1 MLTATAQPSSKP
13 HSTNRAH
20 VTFLSKHCHRER
32 KWILLIT
39 INTAAEFN
47 TTPGLLAWVWLQIH
61 TRTQGYLNMTYWY
74 NHLQAHICHICISAL
89 CISKP
94 LYGWLIFNDYC
105 TDSWIK
111 LLKSCSM
118 RMEFNILH
126 NAFISSPS
134 LNNRTKNT
142 FVKNTKSI
150 CTCIHL
156 QVMLFFLPRAAIKIC
171 TSRWQLYPCANT
183 HTHTHISVL
192 LMVGTQ
198 SQCFYLCDFCNRHL
212 THQCTAGHEGGWVVT
227 HFNLLST
234 LTELSLS
241 SATINAKP
249 RYAGSA
255 LGTQT

>member
-1 MLTATAQPSSKP
+1 MLHDASNQKHYWKSEKCWTQQ
-13 HSTNRAH
+13 HNRPIYHTH
-20 VTFLSKHCHRER
+20 VTFLSKHCHWER

-74 NHLQAHICHICISAL
+74 NHLQVHICHICISAL

-118 RMEFNILH
+118 RMKFNILH

-150 CTCIHL
+150 CTCI
-156 QVMLFFLPRAAIKIC
+156 QYVCK
-171 TSRWQLYPCANT
+171 
-183 HTHTHISVL
+183 
-192 LMVGTQ
+192 
-198 SQCFYLCDFCNRHL
+198 
-212 THQCTAGHEGGWVVT
+212 
-227 HFNLLST
+227 
-234 LTELSLS
+234 
-241 SATINAKP
+241 
-249 RYAGSA
+249 
-255 LGTQT
+255 